1 MTPSLY
7 VKLAGMGDMLFIFWN
22 GSWVKTDAE
31 RTTFAQWLI
40 VLADA
45 QTNFECSALRTK
57 LARIFFSVPY
67 ETAKFPKTSQSRSLS
82 GLDVA
87 AMFSLRRM
95 THTA

>member
-1 MTPSLY
+1 
-7 VKLAGMGDMLFIFWN
+7 
-22 GSWVKTDAE
+22 VKTDAE

-57 LARIFFSVPY
+57 LARIFFSVQ
-67 ETAKFPKTSQSRSLS
+67 TAKFPKTSQSRSLS